1 MKNVFEN
8 LGIISDNLLHLS
20 PKETFEICKM
30 GATIVD
36 VREDFMI
43 GYKKF
48 AVPNVIYCP
57 ASNISETFNILFLN
71 DYLIVADSVGI
82 HSKEV
87 AKFLVNK
94 GFVNIANMAGGLVE
108 WERDGLP
115 LQVNLKEELS
125 GQCACQLKA
134 KKK

>member
-1 MKNVFEN
+1 M
-8 LGIISDNLLHLS
+8 
-20 PKETFEICKM
+20 
-30 GATIVD
+30 
-36 VREDFMI
+36 
-43 GYKKF
+43 
-48 AVPNVIYCP
+48 
-57 ASNISETFNILFLN
+57 ILFHN